1 MWTVQLDSVEQTQL
15 FGRTLGETACAGTV
29 VALNGELGAG
39 KTAMSQGIG
48 RGLGI
53 SGPITSP
60 TFIILAVY
68 DTGRLTLY
76 HADLYRLG
84 DGSELAELGLDEAWF
99 GEGLSVIEWSNKFQD
114 ELPGDR
120 LDLTLSY
127 HGTLENSRILR
138 VEPTGSN
145 SKILSDKLSGIF
157 GG

>member
-15 FGRTLGETACAGTV
+15 FGKTLGQVAVAGTV
-29 VALNGELGAG
+29 IAMNGELGAG

-53 SGPITSP
+53 EGPITSP

-68 DTGRLTLY
+68 DTGRLTLF

-84 DGSELAELGLDEAWF
+84 DGSELLELGLDEAWL
-99 GEGLSVIEWSNKFQD
+99 GEGLSVVEWSDKFPE
-114 ELPGDR
+114 ELPSDR

-127 HGTLENSRILR
+127 HDTLENSRILNVAPQGPR
-138 VEPTGSN
+138 SA
-145 SKILSDKLSGIF
+145 SLSEELSEIF
-157 GG
+157 CG